1 MRYNTINSQSELME
15 GDMAG
20 WRDMVGRRDAEGN
33 VQEIKMPDVFK
44 RDPKDEERL
53 REGGLGAGTFLKVL
67 AGIAAGSN
75 PAMSVAVNAIAAA
88 ANRQDGDGNVKGA
101 ATANPDAD
109 RIAPGDGGAAEVTEE
124 HKQKIENEI
133 EARGIHPDS
142 YAAEQLR
149 KENAEFARQTGYGS
163 RAVDNAETLL
173 GIPGALDASE
183 LPASREQELQNHSIV
198 LYGKR
203 YAVQRLHGKQYL
215 IPIEED

>member
-33 VQEIKMPDVFK
+33 TQEIKMPDALK
-44 RDPKDEERL
+44 RSPKDEERL
-53 REGGLGAGTFLKVL
+53 REGGLGAGTLVKMI
-67 AGIAAGSN
+67 AGVAAGYS
-75 PAMSVAVNAIAAA
+75 PLMAAGLGVATAM
-88 ANRQDGDGNVKGA
+88 RKDRDGNVKGA
-101 ATANPDAD
+101 STANPDAD

-133 EARGIHPDS
+133 EARGMHPDS

-149 KENAEFARQTGYGS
+149 KENAEFARQTGQGA
-163 RAVDNAETLL
+163 RTVDNAATLL

>member
-1 MRYNTINSQSELME
+1 ME

-33 VQEIKMPDVFK
+33 TQEIKMPDALK
-44 RDPKDEERL
+44 RPETGRHAVSS
-53 REGGLGAGTFLKVL
+53 EGNGELTKT
-67 AGIAAGSN
+67 I
-75 PAMSVAVNAIAAA
+75 
-88 ANRQDGDGNVKGA
+88 VKGA
-101 ATANPDAD
+101 LTAGLTAYNPFFSAMLSTFGKLKQHGTTTANPDAN
-109 RIAPGDGGAAEVTEE
+109 RVKPGDGGAAEVTEE

-133 EARGIHPDS
+133 EARGMHPDS

-149 KENAEFARQTGYGS
+149 KENAEFARQTGQGA
-163 RAVDNAETLL
+163 RTVDNAETVT
-173 GIPGALDASE
+173 GIPGALDVSQ

>member
-1 MRYNTINSQSELME
+1 MGMPDIR
-15 GDMAG
+15 
-20 WRDMVGRRDAEGN
+20 RRDAEGN
-33 VQEIKMPDVFK
+33 VTGSKWWK
-44 RDPKDEERL
+44 RSPEDEERL
-53 REGGLGAGTFLKVL
+53 SEGGLGAKTLVKVL
-67 AGIAAGSN
+67 TGMAAGYS
-75 PAMSVAVNAIAAA
+75 PIMAAGLGAVTAM
-88 ANRQDGDGNVKGA
+88 RKDRDGNVKGA

-124 HKQKIENEI
+124 HKQKIENEVS
-133 EARGIHPDS
+133 ARGMHPDS

-149 KENAEFARQTGYGS
+149 KESAEFARQTGYGA
-163 RAVDNAETLL
+163 RPVDNAETLL